1 MSIAL
6 CCAVVLLCATPYS
19 VPVNYYYDSTEEMH
33 LPCLLHSRYLSAIL
47 SIMCTITLTGRVT
60 LRNLYVLA
68 TAPNSPHLSPP
79 LSTQFWQSIPTHIC
93 AFLLG
98 IAFLALV
105 ILMMPDGS
113 DMRYMQFGLF
123 GGRRPS

>member
-1 MSIAL
+1 MFITFSLFVRNTEYHVYYHTDWQNPLQPL
-6 CCAVVLLCATPYS
+6 CLGHCSEL
-19 VPVNYYYDSTEEMH
+19 
-33 LPCLLHSRYLSAIL
+33 
-47 SIMCTITLTGRVT
+47 
-60 LRNLYVLA
+60 
-68 TAPNSPHLSPP
+68 PHLSPP

>member
-1 MSIAL
+1 ML
-6 CCAVVLLCATPYS
+6 LCCCAVVLLCATPYS
-19 VPVNYYYDSTEEMH
+19 VPVHYDYDSTEEMH
-33 LPCLLHSRYLSAIL
+33 LSCLLHSRYLSAIL
-47 SIMCTITLTGRVT
+47 SIMCTITLTGRAT
-60 LRNLYVLA
+60 LRNF
-68 TAPNSPHLSPP
+68 PHLSPP

>member
-1 MSIAL
+1 
-6 CCAVVLLCATPYS
+6 
-19 VPVNYYYDSTEEMH
+19 
-33 LPCLLHSRYLSAIL
+33 
-47 SIMCTITLTGRVT
+47 MCNITLTGRT
-60 LRNLYVLA
+60 LCNLFMSWPLLR
-68 TAPNSPHLSPP
+68 TPPIPPP
-79 LSTQFWQSIPTHIC
+79 LSTQFWQSIPTHIF

-105 ILMMPDGS
+105 ILMMPDSS